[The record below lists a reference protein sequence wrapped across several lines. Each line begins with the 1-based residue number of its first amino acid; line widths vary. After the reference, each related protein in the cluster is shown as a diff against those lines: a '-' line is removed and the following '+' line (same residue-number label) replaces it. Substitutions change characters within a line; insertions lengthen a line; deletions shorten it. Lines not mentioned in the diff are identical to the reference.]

1 MRALVLFLVTGL
13 AWGRPRE
20 LEDRLHPEEIKQILG
35 IEDDD
40 AAPLE
45 AGGHY
50 VQPAPLDPQ
59 NRHIGAGFG
68 LNLGPLGYGVSAG
81 LGNGGLGYNG
91 AVGVGNFQPYGS
103 YNHYSQYYRPRY
115 NQHQQQLQGRT
126 LAHGT
131 GWNIGPVGA
140 GHHVGIGNKQFAWS
154 GGLGWQGNYAHHGYP
169 ANYNRYWNQQAPRP
183 IFHTS
188 QLY

>member
-20 LEDRLHPEEIKQILG
+20 LQDRLHPEEIKQILG
-35 IEDDD
+35 IEDEDV
-40 AAPLE
+40 APLE

-50 VQPAPLDPQ
+50 VQPAPLDAE

-68 LNLGPLGYGVSAG
+68 INLGPLGYGISAG

-115 NQHQQQLQGRT
+115 QHQQQLQGRT

>member
-1 MRALVLFLVTGL
+1 MRTLLLFLVARL
-13 AWGRPRE
+13 ALGRPRD

-35 IEDDD
+35 IEDEEV
-40 AAPLE
+40 ALQ

-50 VQPAPLDPQ
+50 VQPAPLDADA
-59 NRHIGAGFG
+59 RHIGAGFG
-68 LNLGPLGYGVSAG
+68 LNLGSLGYGVSAG
-81 LGNGGLGYNG
+81 LGNGGFGYNS

-103 YNHYSQYYRPRY
+103 YNHYSQYYRP
-115 NQHQQQLQGRT
+115 QPQQLQGRT
-126 LAHGT
+126 LAHGI

-140 GHHVGIGNKQFAWS
+140 GQHVGIGNKQLAVS
-154 GGLGWQGNYAHHGYP
+154 GGFGWQGNYAHHGYP
-169 ANYNRYWNQQAPRP
+169 ANYNRYWTQQAPRP